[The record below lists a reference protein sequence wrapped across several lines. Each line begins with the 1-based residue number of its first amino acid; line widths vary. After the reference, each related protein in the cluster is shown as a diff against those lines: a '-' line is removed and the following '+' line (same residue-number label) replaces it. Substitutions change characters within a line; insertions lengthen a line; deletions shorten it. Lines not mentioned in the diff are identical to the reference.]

1 MVRAV
6 ITKQEPYRE
15 LKIIKQRVTELEA
28 RETEYKKTEQALRES
43 EDRLRTMM
51 EASSEGFA
59 LQDGDKVFDIN
70 ENGARMFGCARSEMV
85 GKNAPDFVAPESL
98 ELVRKNITANY
109 AQPYE
114 AVFKRK
120 NGSKF
125 PVEIKVRNV
134 TYKGRDVSLVSFR
147 DLTAQRQYRDLLET
161 VVVHAPVSM
170 SVVQNRRFKFVNRQ
184 FYRDTGYTEEELLSM
199 DVMQGVYPE
208 DRALVRNST
217 VQMLSGERTEPF
229 EFRTI
234 NKNGDIRWVLQT
246 VTSITHDGQR
256 ASLAMYL
263 DITERKLAEAEYKTI
278 LQATI
283 DGFWLAD
290 MQGRFLDVN
299 DAYCQLIGYNRDEL
313 VKMSIPDIEAIEKP
327 EETAERIARIK
338 KVGGD
343 RFETYHRCKD
353 GKIVNVEISVNYIE
367 AGGGRMVVF
376 IRDITERKQAE
387 LALRMSEQNLKEAQA
402 LGKIGSWEFDLTT
415 QKIGWSDETYR
426 LYERDKTLGPPSPEE
441 EAQYYAP
448 EQTRKL
454 REYALLCAETG
465 KEYNYD
471 LTANLPS
478 GKTLFLNASVRP
490 VKDEQGQVTKLFG
503 TVQDVTGRKRITT
516 ELRLREEKLRSI
528 FSTAPVGIGMTAD
541 RLMVEIND
549 RLCEI
554 TGYDREELLE
564 RSPSILY
571 ESNDEHE
578 ALREQVY
585 EEVAQKGSS
594 SIETRWRQKDGKFI
608 DVLLNAAPVK
618 VPSPSQGIIF
628 TVMDITERKQA
639 EEALKASEEN
649 FRNSFDNSP
658 MGSMV
663 FKRDGDIIYANRA
676 LLDIYGF
683 SSIEELLNTPV
694 KERYTPEAYA
704 EYLVR
709 FAEFLNGKTE
719 AMDYE
724 LSIVRKDGTVR
735 QLQAYR
741 REVTWGGER
750 QYQLRYFDITE
761 RKKAEEALK
770 NSEERFRR
778 LAENAQD
785 IIFRYRQLPSLGFD
799 YISPAVLR
807 ISGYAPE
814 EFYADP
820 LLLFKVVH
828 PDSRSFLEEIT
839 SRPQDYL
846 DKPVVLR
853 WIHKNGEAIWTEQR
867 SVPIYDEDGKIIAIE
882 GIIRDVTER
891 KKAEEILRES
901 EENLQTYLDNAP
913 EGVCLYDLQGV
924 FLYSNKMAEEILG
937 YRKEELIGNSFLSLN
952 ILPAKYLA
960 KAGELLAFNAT
971 GRVTGPDEF
980 ELIKKD
986 GNHTWVEISTTPIK
1000 QKERMLIISFVRDI
1014 NDRKQADEALK
1025 GTEENFRNSIA
1036 NSPMGILIHTQND
1049 EMLYA
1054 NRTLLNIFGFADFN
1068 QFWSMPLYTRYTPE
1082 SYKEYLIRREK
1093 HRKGE
1098 ASPSE
1103 YEVSINRKGGS
1114 VRHLKVFRTEVVWN
1128 GQKQYQTLY
1137 NDITEQKHA
1146 QEALRI
1152 SEENYRN
1159 SMDSSPM
1166 GVVVFTGDEEILYAN
1181 QAILDIYGYSS
1192 IEELRSTPVKER
1204 FTPESYAEYLV
1215 RSEKFK
1221 SGEVT
1226 SLGYGLSIRRK
1237 DGGIRNLQA
1246 LRKEII
1252 WGGEKQFQLLY
1263 SDITERK
1270 KAEDAMR
1277 ESRARFRE
1285 LARLLPLAIWETDAN
1300 GTLTYTNE
1308 EAMRVYG
1315 YSRQDTAPSY
1325 LQNLIPQDRDRAAG
1339 NTERLLQ
1346 GETLGGIGYTG
1357 LRKDGSTFPV
1367 MIYSSA
1373 IFKNGKGV
1381 GLRGITID
1389 TTEQKIAERR
1399 LEQAAQEWRTTF
1411 DSFTD
1416 MVCILDN
1423 DFRITRVNR
1432 AYANVLKKEP
1442 QELLGKACYEMINR
1456 DCPHND
1462 CPHEKTLKTG
1472 KPAMAEFFEP
1482 TLGTYIEVSTS
1493 PVFNENGDIKGSVHV
1508 MRDISERKQME
1519 QQLMLTDRL
1528 ASVGELASGVAH
1540 ELNNPLTSVIG
1551 FSQLLI
1557 EGEIPDNIRED
1568 LNLINSE
1575 AQRAASIVKN
1585 LLTFARK
1592 HAAVKQATKI
1602 NSLIEDVLK
1611 LRAYEQKVNNIEVI
1625 KKFTSDLPEIMV
1637 DYFQIQQVFLNL
1649 IINAE
1654 FFMTEEHR
1662 RGTLTISI
1670 GKVDHAVRI
1679 SFADDGPGIPM
1690 ENLNRI
1696 FDPFFTTK
1704 EVGKGTGLGL
1714 SICHGIIAEH
1724 GGKISAESEVGKG
1737 ATFIIELPIDGH

>member
-1 MVRAV
+1 MVRTA
-6 ITKQEPYRE
+6 ITKEEPSRE
-15 LKIIKQRVTELEA
+15 LKVLRQRVAELEA
-28 RETEYKKTEQALRES
+28 LEAKHQQADKKSLQFEDEQRYKAVFEFANDVIVLMDKKGRVTDVNDKLREILGYGREELVGKSLSSLTNIITKKSLSILSDNFQKRVADAPVPPYEIEMVKKNGELLTLEVNARAMKKDGRVIGDLAILRDVTERKQTEEVLTES
-43 EDRLRTMM
+43 EERLRTMM

-59 LQDGDKVFDIN
+59 LHDGDKVFDIN
-70 ENGARMFGCARSEMV
+70 ENGARMFGYTRSEMV
-85 GKNAPDFVAPESL
+85 GKNAPDFVAADSL
-98 ELVRKNITANY
+98 DLVQKNIAANY
-109 AQPYE
+109 TQPYE
-114 AVFKRK
+114 ALFKRRD
-120 NGSKF
+120 GSTF
-125 PVEIKVRNV
+125 PAEIRARSIV
-134 TYKGRDVSLVSFR
+134 YKGRDVRLVSFH
-147 DLTAQRQYRDLLET
+147 DLTTQKQYENLLET
-161 VVVHAPVSM
+161 ISIHAPVSM
-170 SVVQNRRFKFVNRQ
+170 SIAQNGRFKFVNRQ
-184 FYRDTGYTEEELLSM
+184 FCRNLGYTEEEILSM
-199 DVMQGVYPE
+199 DVMQGVHPE
-208 DRALVRNST
+208 DRVLVRSNAI
-217 VQMLSGERTEPF
+217 QMLKGERTEPF
-229 EFRTI
+229 EFRAI
-234 NKNGDIRWVLQT
+234 KKDGDIRWVLQS
-246 VTSITHDGQR
+246 VASIIYNGQR
-256 ASLAMYL
+256 ASLTTYL
-263 DITERKLAEAEYKTI
+263 DITEQTK
-278 LQATI
+278 
-283 DGFWLAD
+283 
-290 MQGRFLDVN
+290 
-299 DAYCQLIGYNRDEL
+299 
-313 VKMSIPDIEAIEKP
+313 
-327 EETAERIARIK
+327 
-338 KVGGD
+338 
-343 RFETYHRCKD
+343 
-353 GKIVNVEISVNYIE
+353 
-367 AGGGRMVVF
+367 
-376 IRDITERKQAE
+376 AE

-402 LGKIGSWEFDLTT
+402 LGRIGSWEFDLTT

-426 LYERDKTLGPPSPEE
+426 LYERDKALGSPSPEE

-448 EQTRKL
+448 EQTRKI
-454 REYALLCAETG
+454 REYALLSVETG

-478 GKTLFLNASVRP
+478 GKTLLLNASVRP
-490 VKDEQGQVTKLFG
+490 IKDEQGQVTKLFG

-528 FSTAPVGIGMTAD
+528 FSTAPVGIGMITN
-541 RLMVEIND
+541 RLIVEIND

-564 RSPSILY
+564 KSPSILY

-594 SIETRWRQKDGKFI
+594 SVETRWRQKDGKLI
-608 DVLLNAAPVK
+608 DVLLNATPVK
-618 VPSPSQGIIF
+618 LPSPSQGIIF

-639 EEALKASEEN
+639 EDALKASEEN

-709 FAEFLNGKTE
+709 FAEFMNGKTE

-785 IIFRYRQLPSLGFD
+785 VIFRFRQSPSLGFD

-820 LLLFKVVH
+820 LLIFKVVH
-828 PDSRSFLEEIT
+828 PDSHSLLEEIT

-846 DKPVVLR
+846 DKPVVLC
-853 WIHKNGEAIWTEQR
+853 WIHKSGELIWTEQR
-867 SVPIYDEDGKIIAIE
+867 SVPIYDTDGKVIANE

-924 FLYSNKMAEEILG
+924 FLYGNTMAEEILG

-960 KAGELLAFNAT
+960 KADELLAINAT

-1000 QKERMLIISFVRDI
+1000 QKERVLIISFVRAI
-1014 NDRKQADEALK
+1014 NDRKQADE
-1025 GTEENFRNSIA
+1025 
-1036 NSPMGILIHTQND
+1036 
-1049 EMLYA
+1049 
-1054 NRTLLNIFGFADFN
+1054 
-1068 QFWSMPLYTRYTPE
+1068 
-1082 SYKEYLIRREK
+1082 
-1093 HRKGE
+1093 
-1098 ASPSE
+1098 
-1103 YEVSINRKGGS
+1103 V
-1114 VRHLKVFRTEVVWN
+1114 
-1128 GQKQYQTLY
+1128 
-1137 NDITEQKHA
+1137 
-1146 QEALRI
+1146 LRI

-1159 SMDSSPM
+1159 SIDSSPM
-1166 GVVVFTGDEEILYAN
+1166 GVVVFTGNEEILYAN
-1181 QAILDIYGYSS
+1181 HAILDIYGYNS
-1192 IEELRSTPVKER
+1192 IEELRKTPVKER
-1204 FTPESYAEYLV
+1204 YTPESYAEYLV
-1215 RSEKFK
+1215 RSREYK
-1221 SGEVT
+1221 GEQAGP
-1226 SLGYGLSIRRK
+1226 LNYERSIIRK
-1237 DGGIRNLQA
+1237 DGAVRHLQVS
-1246 LRKEII
+1246 RREVV
-1252 WGGEKQFQLLY
+1252 WGGEKLFQLLY
-1263 SDITERK
+1263 MDITERR
-1270 KAEDAMR
+1270 KAEDEMR

-1315 YSRQDTAPSY
+1315 YSRQDAAPSY

-1346 GETLGGIGYTG
+1346 GETLGGIEYTG

-1367 MIYSSA
+1367 MIYGSA

-1381 GLRGITID
+1381 GLRGITIN
-1389 TTEQKIAERR
+1389 TTEQKKAEKR

-1411 DSFTD
+1411 DSITD

-1423 DFRITRVNR
+1423 DFRITRVNM
-1432 AYANVLKKEP
+1432 AYANMLKKEP
-1442 QELLGKACYEMINR
+1442 QELLGKVCYELINR
-1456 DCPHND
+1456 DCPHQD
-1462 CPHEKTLKTG
+1462 CPHQKTIQTG
-1472 KPAMAEFFEP
+1472 KPARAEFFDS
-1482 TLGTYIEVSTS
+1482 TLGAYIEVSTS
-1493 PVFNENGDIKGSVHV
+1493 PIFNENGDVKGSVHT

-1528 ASVGELASGVAH
+1528 ASIGELASGVAH

-1557 EGEIPDNIRED
+1557 EGEIPDNIKED

-1592 HAAVKQATKI
+1592 HAAVKQSTRI
-1602 NSLIEDVLK
+1602 NNVIEDVLK

-1625 KKFTSDLPEIMV
+1625 KKYASDLPEIMV
-1637 DYFQIQQVFLNL
+1637 DYFQVQQVFLNL

-1654 FFMTEEHR
+1654 FFMTESHH
-1662 RGTLTISI
+1662 RGTLAISI
-1670 GKVDHAVRI
+1670 EKVDHAVKVSI
-1679 SFADDGPGIPM
+1679 TDDGPGIPR

-1714 SICHGIIAEH
+1714 SICHGIITEH